1 MGMLSDLFGDNHKAY
16 DKYGNEIEG
25 LAGQYDPYIKDGKKM
40 LSDLT
45 NKGQWMTNSPWA
57 LEDEMQ
63 SHYNESPGFK
73 YSQNQLTNRMNNN
86 AALTGQLGNGAENAS
101 LQSAL
106 EGRLNQNMGQYVD
119 RGINTFNNGI
129 NTESNINNMGF
140 NALGQKNQL
149 MQGAYGSDLQGDLSH
164 DNAMQHMLG
173 FGLNL
178 GSKFLFGKG
187 LNGLGDAAA
196 EFGSDIGSMI

>member
-140 NALGQKNQL
+140 NALGQKNQSNL
-149 MQGAYGSDLQGDLSH
+149 PHIYWALRDSPIQDLRPSMRLGH
-164 DNAMQHMLG
+164 NALCSC
-173 FGLNL
+173 FGCVILF
-178 GSKFLFGKG
+178 FLF
-187 LNGLGDAAA
+187 
-196 EFGSDIGSMI
+196 